1 MQGMFV
7 LTQPAGDEVGEKK
20 ATDGEQESEDQT
32 PKERVGIDIRSP
44 LMILLA
50 EGHTHQH
57 TGTCRDEHTDG
68 EHELYDRLRQ
78 VDGTDAIAANQIAHD
93 DTVDHISQTP
103 WQASHT

>member
-1 MQGMFV
+1 MFV
-7 LTQPAGDEVGEKK
+7 LAQPACDEVREEN
-20 ATDGEQESEDQT
+20 AADSEQESEDQT
-32 PKERVGIDIRSP
+32 PKERMGIDIGCT

-50 EGHTHQH
+50 ESHAHQH
-57 TGTCRDEHTDG
+57 TGTCRNQHADG
-68 EHELYDRLRQ
+68 KHELHDRLRQ